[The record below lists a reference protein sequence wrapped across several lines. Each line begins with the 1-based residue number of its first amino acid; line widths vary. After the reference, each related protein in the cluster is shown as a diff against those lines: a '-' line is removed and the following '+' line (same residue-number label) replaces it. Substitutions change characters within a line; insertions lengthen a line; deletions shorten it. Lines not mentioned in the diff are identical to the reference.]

1 MFGKK
6 SESDEGIVLDEEKS
20 IAMAKIM
27 ADMMRER
34 MIGAMK
40 ANLVAA
46 YPVPTALDLALHLD
60 VCIAS
65 SRVLL
70 KLMCDMQSMLI
81 LKAQKSKGSV
91 DKEKIVK
98 AVRLGI
104 KVGDEIAKEYTP
116 PLIEEF
122 SEELDKGLVR
132 IEDLDNPGPEY
143 RFTMPEGEA

>member
-1 MFGKK
+1 
-6 SESDEGIVLDEEKS
+6 
-20 IAMAKIM
+20 
-27 ADMMRER
+27 
-34 MIGAMK
+34 
-40 ANLVAA
+40 
-46 YPVPTALDLALHLD
+46 
-60 VCIAS
+60 
-65 SRVLL
+65 
-70 KLMCDMQSMLI
+70 MCDMQSMLI

-116 PLIEEF
+116 PLIKEF